1 MTTTHPRPTLRI
13 ALPVATAALVT
24 LGLAGCG
31 SGTTS
36 TGNSP
41 TASASASGPSSPSST
56 PTAGG
61 EAIDVSVLSSE
72 TACNVIPVRVPA
84 GNVAFATSNTGDSVT
99 GFALYEGKSDQT
111 PVAESRNIKP
121 GENGEFRVT
130 LKPGEYTA
138 VCRPGETGAGIRVTF
153 TVTKS

>member
-41 TASASASGPSSPSST
+41 TASASGPSSPSST